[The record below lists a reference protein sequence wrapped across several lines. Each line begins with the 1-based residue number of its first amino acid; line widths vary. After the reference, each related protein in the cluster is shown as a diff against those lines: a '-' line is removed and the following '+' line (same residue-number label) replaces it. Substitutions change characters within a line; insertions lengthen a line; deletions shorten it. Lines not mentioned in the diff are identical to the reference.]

1 MQKSNYRVGI
11 EAEELVERYLID
23 LGYKI
28 IKKRWKGKFGEIDI
42 IAIQAH
48 SLLFVEVKCRKNYL
62 TNEVIFTKQQKRNS
76 LAALDFLSLKSIRM
90 QKS

>member
-1 MQKSNYRVGI
+1 MQKSNYRVSI

-28 IKKRWKGKFGEIDI
+28 IKKRWKSKFGEIDI
-42 IAIQAH
+42 IAIQVH

-62 TNEVIFTKQQKRNS
+62 TNEVIFY
-76 LAALDFLSLKSIRM
+76 
-90 QKS
+90 